1 MATGRHSRQ
10 EPGGQDRSSLRS
22 LPQIDADETV
32 VSGTRSSAR
41 TRQSSTTAGPARK
54 PTARA
59 DARAVRMESRV
70 PQVESR
76 FERSRGGASGA
87 GTPRKRRRANTLS
100 NIFLAVGIALLAAA
114 GFLWVRGQWNY
125 HKQDEVN
132 EELSAYA
139 VISDDGV
146 TPPEVDWPQLIEL
159 NDEAVGWIQIPGT
172 VINYPV
178 YQAADNDYYLNT
190 TVDGVYGVGG
200 QIFMDYV
207 NQAPGMLDAQTIIYG
222 HHLKNGAMFKQIAD
236 MESQGFFDSIHTI
249 WYVTRDATYKLQPL
263 FLYYTNPDDT
273 NVRVFN
279 FESDEEL
286 RAYLLDILHNK
297 GVTMNPDAETIIGS
311 TTRVLTLSTCNYI
324 EGQGRSILVCV
335 EQSTVEAA
343 LGTTE
348 TTS

>member
-1 MATGRHSRQ
+1 MKKSALTIIAAAFALTATAQHFADPNSTILKPEEAQRLTNEEFYYGSQ
-10 EPGGQDRSSLRS
+10 NLNA
-22 LPQIDADETV
+22 ADEA
-32 VSGTRSSAR
+32 TR
-41 TRQSSTTAGPARK
+41 
-54 PTARA
+54 
-59 DARAVRMESRV
+59 
-70 PQVESR
+70 
-76 FERSRGGASGA
+76 
-87 GTPRKRRRANTLS
+87 
-100 NIFLAVGIALLAAA
+100 
-114 GFLWVRGQWNY
+114 
-125 HKQDEVN
+125 
-132 EELSAYA
+132 
-139 VISDDGV
+139 
-146 TPPEVDWPQLIEL
+146 LI
-159 NDEAVGWIQIPGT
+159 
-172 VINYPV
+172 
-178 YQAADNDYYLNT
+178 NDYYLNT

-207 NQAPGMLDAQTIIYG
+207 NQAPGMIDAQTIIYG

-236 MESQGFFDSIHTI
+236 MENQGFFDSIHTI

-273 NVRVFN
+273 NVRVFS
-279 FESDEEL
+279 FESDEAF